1 MPVVFI
7 PQEGEQ
13 YGFYEWRFCF
23 SILFPPSGDLNTF
36 FLKLD
41 IVCGFGPELARER
54 IHTTPYLFSL
64 LWKGLSFFQSKL
76 NSLALEE

>member
-1 MPVVFI
+1 MVFMSGDFVF
-7 PQEGEQ
+7 P
-13 YGFYEWRFCF
+13 FCSLPAQI
-23 SILFPPSGDLNTF
+23 SILF

-41 IVCGFGPELARER
+41 IVCGFGPELAREW